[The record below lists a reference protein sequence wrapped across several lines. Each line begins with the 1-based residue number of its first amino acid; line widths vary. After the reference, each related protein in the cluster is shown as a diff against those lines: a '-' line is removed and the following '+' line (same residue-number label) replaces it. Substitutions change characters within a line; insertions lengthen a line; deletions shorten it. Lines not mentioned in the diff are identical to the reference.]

1 MNKKIIFSVLITILI
16 SFSGSFAFAQVPPGS
31 PTNNTNSTIPPGSA
45 TNNTNPP
52 TKMVKLESPI
62 KAKNLKDLLLSL
74 VDLAIFIGSIVAVFT
89 FIWVGFKLIMAQG
102 NSKEIESAK
111 EWFTAAI
118 IGTAILISSKVIV
131 EVVRNTLT
139 SSGLVNEKL
148 LNK

>member
-1 MNKKIIFSVLITILI
+1 MNKKILFSILITILI
-16 SFSGSFAFAQVPPGS
+16 SFTGAFAFAQVPPTSGGDS
-31 PTNNTNSTIPPGSA
+31 SIPPTSGGTTS
-45 TNNTNPP
+45 NPP
-52 TKMVKLESPI
+52 VKMIKLESPI

-89 FIWVGFKLIMAQG
+89 FIWVGFKLVMAQG
-102 NSKEIESAK
+102 NPGEIEKAK

-139 SSGLVNEKL
+139 SSGLVNEQL
-148 LNK
+148 LK

>member
-1 MNKKIIFSVLITILI
+1 M
-16 SFSGSFAFAQVPPGS
+16 SFSGSFAFAQGIPGS
-31 PTNNTNSTIPPGSA
+31 ATNNTNSTVPPGSA
-45 TNNTNPP
+45 TNNTNQPA
-52 TKMVKLESPI
+52 KMVKLESPI

-102 NSKEIESAK
+102 NPGEIDKAK

-139 SSGLVNEKL
+139 SSGLVNEQILK
-148 LNK
+148 

>member
-16 SFSGSFAFAQVPPGS
+16 SFSGSFAFAQ
-31 PTNNTNSTIPPGSA
+31 IPPSTGGPSEIPPSTGGS
-45 TNNTNPP
+45 TSNPP
-52 TKMVKLESPI
+52 AKMVKLESPI
-62 KAKNLKDLLLSL
+62 KAKNLRDLLLSL
-74 VDLAIFIGSIVAVFT
+74 VDFAIFIGSIVAVFT

-102 NSKEIESAK
+102 NPGEIDKAK

-139 SSGLVNEKL
+139 SSGLVNEQL